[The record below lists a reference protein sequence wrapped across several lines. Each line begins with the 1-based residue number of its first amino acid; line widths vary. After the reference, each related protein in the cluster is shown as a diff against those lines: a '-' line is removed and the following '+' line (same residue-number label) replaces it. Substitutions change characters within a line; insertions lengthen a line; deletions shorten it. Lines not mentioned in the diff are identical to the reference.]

1 MEFPPSVRRTVGAAY
16 VRLPPPKRD
25 SLRVLQ
31 PAAQDGITALAL
43 KTDPGAAASLVALAD
58 RIELWLNDRLRPYPV
73 GERFFQ
79 EFTLPRCY

>member
-1 MEFPPSVRRTVGAAY
+1 
-16 VRLPPPKRD
+16 
-25 SLRVLQ
+25 
-31 PAAQDGITALAL
+31 LAL

-58 RIELWLNDRLRPYPV
+58 RIELWLNGRLRPYPV